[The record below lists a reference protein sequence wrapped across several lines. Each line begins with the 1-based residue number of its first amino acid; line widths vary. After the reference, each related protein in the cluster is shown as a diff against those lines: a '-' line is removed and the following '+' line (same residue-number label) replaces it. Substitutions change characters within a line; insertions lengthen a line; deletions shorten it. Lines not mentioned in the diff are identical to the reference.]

1 MEESLSIMNVK
12 RQEVLKIITIVGP
25 LALVAGYIRY
35 SVRETMGPLNLT
47 LLIVGGVLTLA
58 AIVGNFGAIRASS
71 QRRSTRLGA
80 NTTVMS
86 VAVIAII
93 GFANFLGYRHHKRID
108 LTTDK
113 LYSLSDQTRKVVS
126 DLKKDV
132 KVILFDKDDAQGLGD
147 QMKEYRNLSSHFSFE
162 RIDPQKNFE
171 IAKQYKASPQ
181 ENLVVVCGDRT
192 ERPKDTTEQSIINAL
207 IKVTRDSA
215 KKICFVEGHGEKKL
229 SSTNEGDGYGVVD
242 KMLKNENY
250 ETKTINLVATND
262 VPSDCDVLVVAGPK
276 QSLFPQEASAIGKY
290 LEKGGKAMLL
300 IDPDTDPKLDDV
312 LHAWGIQV
320 GNDTVVDVSGVG
332 RFFQLGPGAP
342 LARTYGSHPITKDF
356 EGTMTFFP
364 LSRSVEST
372 SGSGVPVTDLMKTS
386 EESWAETEIKSG
398 KVEFNEGKDK
408 KGPITLGVAASKT
421 EGDNEARLVV
431 IGDSDFAANQYV
443 GVQRNGDLFMN
454 SINWLAKDEDLIS
467 IRPKNPSDRR
477 VSMTEAD
484 QNQMFWITLV
494 LMPLA
499 TIGSGFYIWWRRR

>member
-1 MEESLSIMNVK
+1 MKINRHEIARIIAFLGP
-12 RQEVLKIITIVGP
+12 VL
-25 LALVAGYIRY
+25 LVAGYIRY
-35 SVRETMGPLNLT
+35 SVRETMGPLNMS
-47 LLIVGGVLTLA
+47 LLIAGGVLTLA
-58 AIVGNFGAIRASS
+58 AIVLNFRAIRQSS
-71 QRRSTRLGA
+71 RRRSTRLGA

-108 LTTDK
+108 LTTEK

-126 DLKKDV
+126 ELKKDV
-132 KVILFDKDDAQGLGD
+132 KVILFDKDDQQGLGD
-147 QMKEYRNLSSHFSFE
+147 QMKEYRNLSSRFSFE
-162 RIDPQKNFE
+162 RIDPQKNPG
-171 IAKQYKASPQ
+171 AANQYKVTKLG
-181 ENLVVVCGDRT
+181 EVVVACGDRN
-192 ERPKDTTEQSIINAL
+192 ERPKDTTEQSIINAI
-207 IKVTRDSA
+207 IKVTRDSL

-242 KMLKNENY
+242 KMLKGENY
-250 ETKTINLVATND
+250 ETKSINLVASND
-262 VPSDCDVLVVAGPK
+262 VPSDCDVLVLAGPK

-312 LHAWGIQV
+312 LHAWGIQL
-320 GNDTVVDVSGVG
+320 GNNTVVDVSGVG

-342 LARTYGSHPITKDF
+342 LARSYGSHPITKDF

-364 LSRSVEST
+364 LSRSVET
-372 SGSGVPVTDLMKTS
+372 TPGSGASTTDLMKTS
-386 EESWAETEIKSG
+386 EESWAETEISAG
-398 KVEFNEGKDK
+398 KVAFDEGKDK
-408 KGPITLGVAASKT
+408 KGPITLGVAGSKT

-467 IRPKNPSDRR
+467 IRPKNPADRR
-477 VSMTEAD
+477 VSMTESD
-484 QNQMFWITLV
+484 QNQLFWITLV

-499 TIGSGFYIWWRRR
+499 TIGSGVYIWWRRR